1 MAQMSLFVENQTIS
15 HDGRPLTILK
25 RLSSGLTGEVYKARL
40 DTADG
45 AVDVAVKAMKSLDF
59 PLAREL
65 FLQEGGTLAAL
76 MRLEEEVKEP
86 LVEGKLKI
94 APLYYGLSEFKAE
107 SQPTE
112 AGGGIPYLVMEFISG
127 TQLPDLLKQQPR
139 LVEIQ
144 ALTIAWQLYR
154 VLDILHT
161 RLQKTFID
169 LKFENLWWVNNP
181 ESKWG
186 GQLKLTDFGTL
197 EDIRPGDE
205 KRRGVARD
213 LLLGGVYLLNLLS
226 GEMLDYSLG
235 ELRERA
241 EPVIDRHREEFT
253 WGARRLLKRLLHRNP
268 QARPQSAAEI
278 VKELRTLLNFWGQA
292 PERLQEMAQNNL
304 AAAEKAAEQAHSA
317 QREMSVEGLEAA
329 RRAYAALHILRSKDP
344 ARAQEN
350 DFRRAETALAVGDYL
365 ERGLALLQGR
375 SFAQARQVFEQ
386 GINWDENPALL
397 RRWSYVARMG
407 EEIPPADLEARFT
420 EVQALLRQ
428 MDERHYNSAAREL
441 EALRQA
447 SLSQPGLP
455 SRGLEA
461 LISEARLF
469 EALDRAQG
477 YAARGQHSQA
487 SQAYGEAQQI
497 FQQLPAEFATLVQ
510 EETGLITLSRLNEEA
525 KQDLQQAQQALAQ
538 LQTALQNQDLE
549 AADTALQNADPLLR
563 ALPDRLPSLL
573 TSLRF
578 ALQAAAAVPEQAP
591 AFLTL
596 AAHLLTRFT
605 PQERANPEAENL
617 WTVVSALQ
625 QALTAAR
632 AANPPLL
639 QQHIYQAAALLPED
653 SRPWVAAALLPAAR
667 LAQSAENTEML
678 QTCARLWAEILPA
691 QAAQAEEWK
700 TQAEAWSQA
709 EAQRRYKQVDSLLAQ
724 VQTALMPILPR
735 QDAPSSLKDLF
746 AEAARQAENAN
757 SLDIV
762 SLRNAASRLERAGR
776 ALVRAKPLAEHD
788 FYRWKEIDSLS
799 QAVKEAWDKAQQTET
814 AQTQANRKLRRDRLS
829 ALSQERE
836 TLEREWNWAAQAS
849 NPELRQMAV
858 SSLRERL
865 SNFLYRCYQ
874 VAADDREGLQAA
886 LTRLEVMQQTGEA
899 PADPQDNPAVLEIH
913 LRWAQRALDSLGAQA
928 WQDLAQMAGKR
939 AEEIRGEFQEA
950 RNAFA
955 RGDLG
960 LLAAELDRTRAEQA
974 QNPEWQSLKR
984 QMAQVRAWQAWCE
997 IHQEDFAS
1005 GEARPAFLQDL
1016 RAAVDLKLPPV
1027 YLEQSP
1033 LQAYLTLARK
1043 NLREQTAQYFQA
1055 RQSVHA
1061 SEFLALLNRWL
1072 QVEATMQAFSAQ
1084 KPPRQEHKA
1093 WLAALYEAARSR
1105 KLSEVEKLTA
1115 SLPLPAG
1122 EVPSVFV
1129 TPEEWESL
1137 RRERERAQQ
1146 NQQNLRRLG
1155 FVAAGVAALC
1165 VLLFV
1170 GMGIFYLARPDD
1182 ARQMLQG
1189 TYTPTPTL
1197 TFTPTITPSPT
1208 LTPTL
1213 TPTPSLT
1220 LTLIPASGF
1229 LFSAA
1234 ALYPPLP
1241 AEAQEIWLINN
1252 PQAILAPP
1260 LAAQGQTTWQA
1271 ATSEDPKTNGEKFA
1285 YTKTGKAS
1293 VTWQMDVPFREAGL
1307 YGVYIVDTKTLS
1319 AGPQTFTI
1327 SLDGQPVQPYRGVN
1341 SVTFR
1346 SAAQGQKSD
1355 QWLSLG
1361 MYQAQPGQRLSVA
1374 VQLGELT
1381 EQTPFAADRVLI
1393 VRLAPNAVT
1402 MLEALPQER
1411 RLASLLDEAAFFEVV
1426 DDKPA
1431 LVKNQGSVFTDAL
1444 SWGASLLS
1452 RSEPVGYVTPIW
1464 VDWTPL
1470 GILPAGNYEVRI
1482 WIPEKHATVS
1492 GEYQLLLDGKVL
1504 PRDNPAQVNQVDH
1517 HSEWWTVGVWQI
1529 PQAGAVSV
1537 RLVVPSEVA
1546 GEIGVDA
1553 VVILSIV
1560 Q

>member
-1 MAQMSLFVENQTIS
+1 MAQLSLFVENQTIS

-45 AVDVAVKAMKSLDF
+45 SVDVAVKAMKSLDF

-86 LVEGKLKI
+86 LAEGKLKI
-94 APLYYGLSEFKAE
+94 APLYYGLSEFKA
-107 SQPTE
+107 QT
-112 AGGGIPYLVMEFISG
+112 AGADEGIPYLVMEFISG
-127 TQLPDLLKQQPR
+127 AQLPDLLKQQPR

-154 VLDILHT
+154 VLDILHI

-241 EPVIDRHREEFT
+241 EPVIDRHKEEFT

-268 QARPQSAAEI
+268 QARPQSAAE
-278 VKELRTLLNFWGQA
+278 VLKELRTLLNFWGQT

-304 AAAEKAAEQAHSA
+304 TAAEKAAEQAHSA

-329 RRAYAALHILRSKDP
+329 RRAYAALHILRSKAP
-344 ARAQEN
+344 NRAQEN
-350 DFRRAETALAVGDYL
+350 DFRRAETVLAIGDYL

-375 SFAQARQVFEQ
+375 SFVQARQVFEQ

-420 EVQALLRQ
+420 ELQALLRQ
-428 MDERHYNSAAREL
+428 MDERHYDSAAREL
-441 EALRQA
+441 EALRQP
-447 SLSQPGLP
+447 SLNQPGLA

-469 EALDRAQG
+469 EALDRAQNFSAESK
-477 YAARGQHSQA
+477 YIEA
-487 SQAYGEAQQI
+487 SQAYGEAQQL
-497 FQQLPAEFATLVQ
+497 FQQLPTEFAALAQ
-510 EETGLITLSRLNEEA
+510 EETGLITLSRLNEDA
-525 KQDLQQAQQALAQ
+525 KKDLQQAQQALAQ
-538 LQTALQNQDLE
+538 LQTALQNRDLAASRQALQDL
-549 AADTALQNADPLLR
+549 TPWLR
-563 ALPDRLPSLL
+563 ALSDRLPSLL
-573 TSLRF
+573 
-578 ALQAAAAVPEQAP
+578 ALARSALAAAAAAPEQAS
-591 AFLTL
+591 AFLAL
-596 AAHLLTRFT
+596 AADLLTRLT
-605 PQERANPEAENL
+605 PQESAAPEAQNL
-617 WTVVSALQ
+617 GYLVSALQ

-639 QQHIYQAAALLPED
+639 EQHSRQAAALLPED
-653 SRPWVAAALLPAAR
+653 SRPWAAAALLPAAR
-667 LAQSAENTEML
+667 LAQSAENPVML
-678 QTCARLWAEILPA
+678 QTCARLWAEIFPA

-700 TQAEAWSQA
+700 TQAETWSQA
-709 EAQRRYKQVDSLLAQ
+709 ATQRQREQVDSLLAQ
-724 VQTALMPILPR
+724 AQAILMPILPL
-735 QDAPSSLKDLF
+735 QGSALALKDLF

-757 SLDIV
+757 SLEIV
-762 SLRNAASRLERAGR
+762 SLQNAASRLERAGR
-776 ALVRAKPLAEHD
+776 LLVRAKPLAERD
-788 FYRWKEIDSLS
+788 SYRLEEIHTFS
-799 QAVKEAWDKAQQTET
+799 QALTEAWNKAQQAET
-814 AQTQANRKLRRDRLS
+814 AQTQANRKLRRDRLT
-829 ALSQERE
+829 ALSQERAE
-836 TLEREWNWAAQAS
+836 LEKEWNWAAQAAD
-849 NPELRQMAV
+849 PKLRETAF

-865 SNFLYRCYQ
+865 SQFLYRCYQ
-874 VAADDREGLQAA
+874 VAADDHEGLQAA
-886 LTRLEVMQQTGEA
+886 LARLEVMQRTGEP
-899 PADPQDNPAVLEIH
+899 PADPQDDPAVLEIH

-939 AEEIRGEFQEA
+939 AEEIRGEFHEA
-950 RNAFA
+950 QNAFA

-960 LLAAELDRTRAEQA
+960 LLAAELDRSRAEHA
-974 QNPEWQSLKR
+974 QDPAWQSLKR
-984 QMAQVRAWQAWCE
+984 QMAQARAWQAWVE
-997 IHQEDFAS
+997 ARQGIFAA
-1005 GEARPAFLQDL
+1005 GEADPAFLQDL
-1016 RAAVDLKLPPV
+1016 RAAADLKLPPV

-1043 NLREQTAQYFQA
+1043 NLREQAAQYFQA
-1055 RQSVHA
+1055 KKSAHA
-1061 SEFLALLNRWL
+1061 AEFLELLNRWL
-1072 QVEATMQAFSAQ
+1072 QVEATMQVFSAQ
-1084 KPPRQEHKA
+1084 KPPRQEPKA

-1105 KLSEVEKLTA
+1105 KLAEVEKLTA

-1122 EVPSVFV
+1122 EIPSVFV
-1129 TPEEWESL
+1129 TLEEWEAL

-1155 FVAAGVAALC
+1155 FVAAGFAALC
-1165 VLLFV
+1165 VLLFA
-1170 GMGIFYLARPDD
+1170 GTGIFYLARPDD

-1197 TFTPTITPSPT
+1197 TFTPTLTPSPT

-1220 LTLIPASGF
+1220 PTPIPNSGF
-1229 LFSAA
+1229 LFSVA

-1252 PQAILAPP
+1252 PQAILEPP

-1271 ATSEDPKTNGEKFA
+1271 ATSEDAKAKGEKFA

-1319 AGPQTFTI
+1319 AGTQTFTI

-1341 SVTFR
+1341 TVTFR

-1355 QWLSLG
+1355 QWLALG

-1411 RLASLLDEAAFFEVV
+1411 RLVSLLDEAAFFEVV
-1426 DDKPA
+1426 GDKPA
-1431 LVKNQGSVFTDAL
+1431 PVKNQGSVFMDAL

-1452 RSEPVGYVTPIW
+1452 RNEPAGYVTPIW

-1470 GILPAGNYEVRI
+1470 GLLPAGNYEVRV
-1482 WIPEKHATVS
+1482 WIPEKHATIN

-1504 PRDNPAQVNQVDH
+1504 PRESPAQVNQADH
-1517 HSEWWTVGVWQI
+1517 ANEWWTLGVWQI
-1529 PQAGAVSV
+1529 PQPGAVSL
-1537 RLVVPSEVA
+1537 RLVVPPNIA

-1553 VVILSIV
+1553 VVILSIA